1 MLDCFAP
8 RASAETVS
16 ITPVAAA
23 ELKKLLDRESTKV
36 AAWLES
42 TGFTGAVGQVA
53 MLPDKSGR
61 LARVFVGADAKDW
74 LWALGDLPAR
84 LPAGRYELAASADQR
99 QATRA
104 ALGWALGSYAFTR
117 YRKRERKAIDLV
129 WPKAADRDLVQHTA
143 EAIWLVRDL
152 VNTPAADL
160 GPAELADAAKSLA
173 KKHGAKFDV
182 IVGEALLKKNFPMVY
197 AVGKGSARAP
207 RLIDFSW
214 GPAKAPRVTLV
225 GKGVCFDS
233 GGLDLKPS
241 SGMKM
246 MKKDMGGAAHALG
259 LASMIMAAKLPV
271 RLRVVIPAVEN
282 MVSGNSF
289 RPLDVIP
296 TRKGKT
302 VEIGNTDAEGR
313 LILADALTLADGDK
327 PDLMIDFATLTGAAR
342 VALGPDLPAMF
353 TDDEKLAGDLMR
365 HATAEADPMWRLP
378 MWAGYRSGLDSK
390 VADLNNIS
398 DSGFAG
404 AIYAALF
411 LKEFVSD
418 TPAWVH
424 FDLYAWNARAR
435 PGRPE
440 GGEAMTLRTL
450 YALIEDRF
458 GK

>member
-8 RASAETVS
+8 RPSAETVS

-23 ELKKLLDRESTKV
+23 DLKKLLNRESTRTV
-36 AAWLES
+36 AWLES

-53 MLPDKSGR
+53 MLPGEKGR

-74 LWALGDLPAR
+74 LWALGDLPSR
-84 LPAGRYELAASADQR
+84 LPAGRYELDGGDKH

-104 ALGWALGSYAFTR
+104 ALGWALGGYAFSR

-129 WPKAADRDLVQHTA
+129 WPKAADRDFVERTA
-143 EAIWLVRDL
+143 EAIFLVRDL

-160 GPAELADAAKSLA
+160 GPAELADAARVLA
-173 KKHGAKFDV
+173 RKHKAKVDV

-207 RLIDFSW
+207 RLIDMTW

-259 LASMIMAAKLPV
+259 LAAMIMAAKLPV

-327 PDLMIDFATLTGAAR
+327 PALMIDFATLTGAAR

-353 TDDEKLAGDLMR
+353 TDDDGLAADLAR
-365 HATAEADPMWRLP
+365 HAEAEADPMWRLP
-378 MWAGYRSGLDSK
+378 LWAGYREGLSSK
-390 VADLNNIS
+390 VADLNNIAE
-398 DSGFAG
+398 SGFAG

-411 LKEFVSD
+411 LKEFVTD
-418 TPAWVH
+418 TKAWVH
-424 FDLYAWNARAR
+424 FDLYAWNGRTR

-440 GGEAMTLRTL
+440 GGEAMTLRAL
-450 YALIEDRF
+450 YALVEDRF